1 MLPSP
6 RLGINVV
13 YSSPY
18 STSLP
23 TLQSPYLIC
32 GFPGSGYIGKIAV
45 DHLIQE
51 LDAKHLAD
59 IYSTSLP
66 PQVLIKT
73 NGIAE
78 LMKNSIFYVEKKPVG
93 TSSSSSYSS
102 NDLLLLT
109 GDSQPGSPESQYA
122 LAEQILDIATK
133 FNTQK
138 IFTLGAYITQVFVD
152 KPRIFGTANDIEIVK
167 TFHEQNIL
175 SMDNGSVAGMNGLIV
190 GIAKILGIEGTCL
203 LGETSGYVVDAK
215 ASKAVLQS
223 LLSITGIRVDMT
235 GLEKKAKDTEMLI
248 QTIQQEAEKALQ
260 SQQPG
265 GMPGNRPN
273 NTGYIS

>member
-1 MLPSP
+1 M
-6 RLGINVV
+6 
-13 YSSPY
+13 
-18 STSLP
+18 
-23 TLQSPYLIC
+23 
-32 GFPGSGYIGKIAV
+32 
-45 DHLIQE
+45 
-51 LDAKHLAD
+51 
-59 IYSTSLP
+59 
-66 PQVLIKT
+66 
-73 NGIAE
+73 
-78 LMKNSIFYVEKKPVG
+78 
-93 TSSSSSYSS
+93 
-102 NDLLLLT
+102 
-109 GDSQPGSPESQYA
+109 YA
-122 LAEQILDIATK
+122 
-133 FNTQK
+133 N
-138 IFTLGAYITQVFVD
+138 
-152 KPRIFGTANDIEIVK
+152 
-167 TFHEQNIL
+167 
-175 SMDNGSVAGMNGLIV
+175 IV

>member
-1 MLPSP
+1 MLPSS

-23 TLQSPYLIC
+23 QLQSPYLIC

-59 IYSTSLP
+59 IYSTSFP

-78 LMKNSIFYVEKKPVG
+78 LMKNSIFYAEKKPVG
-93 TSSSSSYSS
+93 TSSSSSCSS

-133 FNTQK
+133 FKTQK

-175 SMDNGSVAGMNGLIV
+175 TMDNGSVAGIMALLLV
-190 GIAKILGIEGTCL
+190 LKILGIEGTCL

-215 ASKAVLQS
+215 ASKAVLQC

-248 QTIQQEAEKALQ
+248 QTLQQEAEKALQ

-265 GMPGNRPN
+265 MPGNRPN